1 MSVVWYT
8 MVVEN
13 SANKTNEVGGMDYG
27 VKNILR
33 HQAEAIE
40 RKREEMFKQF
50 IEDGTEGTVAWEM
63 VAGLTTEDLEDILWA
78 EDDEITWITVSGEL
92 ACRLLDEYSG
102 SFANP
107 LTNII
112 AT

>member
-1 MSVVWYT
+1 M
-8 MVVEN
+8 
-13 SANKTNEVGGMDYG
+13 AYG
-27 VKNILR
+27 INGIKSILR

-63 VAGLTTEDLEDILWA
+63 VAGLTSEDLEDILWA

-102 SFANP
+102 SLANP